1 MFRLSPVALLTLLT
15 SLCATTAL
23 QAEIQAGLHL
33 HRSWEVCACKS
44 HLGKGFPFDPDAAHA
59 GNGRQYAPDREIDV
73 KHLLLDLTP
82 DFKKRDLAGVA
93 TLTFSPIAKPL
104 RTLRLDAVD
113 LSISKVESSAP
124 IEAWDAGKKALTI
137 TFAEAVPVDA
147 ETTVT
152 VTYSA
157 HPEDGWYYRTAAMG
171 YPQGDDHFW
180 TQGEPQKHR
189 HWFPG
194 YDYPNER
201 FTSEVICRVPKGMTV
216 LSNGRLIKEWQEGDL
231 TLFHWSQEQEHVNYL
246 ISVVGGYF
254 NKLESKHGELPL
266 AFLTPPSEFAVAEN
280 SFRDTA
286 AILAF
291 FEKETGVKYPWAKY
305 YSVCVTDFIAG
316 GMENTSVTTLTTNT
330 LFSADSENLR
340 SSHQLDAHEVAHQW
354 FGDLLTCKDWSHL
367 WLNEGFATY
376 YTHLY
381 DGEKSGR
388 DEMLYQ
394 LYTDGRQVV
403 DNPDEK
409 PIVWRGY
416 TDPFEQF
423 DYRAYPKGG
432 WVLHM
437 LRSQVGPDL
446 FRKTIKAYLE
456 RHRNTS
462 VVTQD
467 LLAVFEETTG
477 RSWDEFF
484 DQWVFHGG
492 EPLLKA
498 AYAWDQERGQAKL
511 TIQQTQKTS
520 EKVLLFDFPLPV
532 RFIDE
537 KGAVSEFTVRIHEAS
552 EDFYFSLPA
561 KPSIVRLDPDL
572 TVLTSIDLELP
583 NAMLY
588 TQLERA
594 DDMMGRLLAAKALGG
609 KKDAESLKRLQA
621 ALTADPFYGV
631 RIEAARALAKTRTPE
646 ALAVI
651 LAATTPDDARVR
663 QEIVAAIGKFYSPDA
678 FTALSSIVVSEK
690 NPDIVVTALGALS
703 AYLQQETAPVLLT
716 ALDRESY
723 RHRIAAAAITGL
735 RTRGDESVVAPL
747 LAHLQKNEALFTTGD
762 FGRAL
767 DSLAYLA
774 RTQADETRAGT
785 RAFISSYLDQPKENL
800 RRAAISALGTLEDRR
815 SLGALRTFAGADDPE
830 RPEAKAATE
839 AIRKITA
846 GLPQADEVKD
856 LRRELLDLQK
866 ELKTVRDGLET
877 VKKQTAPV
885 PPTEKPKE

>member
-1 MFRLSPVALLTLLT
+1 MLVGTPVLR
-15 SLCATTAL
+15 
-23 QAEIQAGLHL
+23 AELHL
-33 HRSWEVCACKS
+33 HRSWELCACKS
-44 HLGKGFPFDPDAAHA
+44 HLGKGFPFDPDTAHA
-59 GNGRQYAPDREIDV
+59 GNGRQYAPDRVIDV
-73 KHLLLDLTP
+73 KHVLLDLTP
-82 DFKKRDLAGVA
+82 DFVKRDLAGVA

-104 RTLRLDAVD
+104 RQLRLDAID
-113 LSISKVESSAP
+113 LQVSKVESSAP
-124 IEAWDAGKKALTI
+124 IEAWDAGKKAITI
-137 TFAEAVPVDA
+137 TFADPVPVDA

-157 HPEDGWYYRTAAMG
+157 HPEGGWYYRTAAMG

-180 TQGEPQKHR
+180 TQGEPQTHR

-216 LSNGRLIKEWQEGDL
+216 LSNGRLIKEGQEGDL
-231 TLFHWSQEQEHVNYL
+231 TLFHWLQEEEHVNYL

-254 NKLESKHGELPL
+254 KKLESKHGELPL

-291 FEKETGVKYPWAKY
+291 FEIETGVKFPWAKY
-305 YSVCVTDFIAG
+305 YSVCVTDFVAG
-316 GMENTSVTTLTTNT
+316 GMENTSMTTLTTNT

-354 FGDLLTCKDWSHL
+354 FGNLLTCKDWSHL

-381 DGEKSGR
+381 DAEKSGT

-394 LYTDGRQVV
+394 LYTDGRQVI

-423 DYRAYPKGG
+423 DYRAYHKGG

-437 LRSQVGPDL
+437 LRSQVGPEL
-446 FRKTIKAYLE
+446 FRKTITTYLD
-456 RHRNTS
+456 RHRNSS

-492 EPLLKA
+492 EPLLKV

-520 EKVLLFDFPLPV
+520 DKVLLFDFPLPV
-532 RFIDE
+532 RFVDE
-537 KGAVSEFTVRIHEAS
+537 KGTVSDFSIRIHEAS
-552 EDFYFSLPA
+552 EDFYFTLPA
-561 KPSIVRLDPDL
+561 KPAIVRLDPDL
-572 TVLTSIDLELP
+572 TVLTSIDLALP
-583 NAMLY
+583 NVMLY
-588 TQLERA
+588 AQLERG

-609 KKDAESLKRLQA
+609 KNDSESLNRLQK
-621 ALTADPFYGV
+621 ALSGDSFYGV

-646 ALAVI
+646 ALAVL
-651 LAATTPDDARVR
+651 LAATTQDDARAR
-663 QEIVAAIGKFYSPDA
+663 QEVVASIGKFYTADA
-678 FTALSSIVVSEK
+678 FTALSGIVASEK
-690 NPDIVVTALGALS
+690 NPDIVVTAIGALS
-703 AYLQQETAPVLLT
+703 AYLQEETGPVLLA
-716 ALDRESY
+716 ALERESY
-723 RHRIAAAAITGL
+723 RHRIAAAAISGL
-735 RTRGDESVVAPL
+735 RSRGEESTADPL
-747 LAHLQKNEALFTTGD
+747 QEHLLKNEARFTTGD

-774 RTQADETRAGT
+774 RHREDEGRAATQQ
-785 RAFISSYLDQPKENL
+785 FIAAYLDHPKENL
-800 RRAAISALGTLEDRR
+800 RRTAIGALGTLEDRR
-815 SLGALRTFAGADDPE
+815 SLGALQTFVGTGDSEA
-830 RPEAKAATE
+830 PEAKAATE

-846 GLPQADEVKD
+846 GRSQADEVKD
-856 LRRELLDLQK
+856 LRRELLELQR
-866 ELKTVRDGLET
+866 EIKTVRDGLET
-877 VKKQTAPV
+877 VKKQTTPAP
-885 PPTEKPKE
+885 PAEKAKE

>member
-1 MFRLSPVALLTLLT
+1 MLR
-15 SLCATTAL
+15 
-23 QAEIQAGLHL
+23 AELHL
-33 HRSWEVCACKS
+33 HRSWELCACKS

-59 GNGRQYAPDREIDV
+59 GNGRHYAPDRVIDM
-73 KHLLLDLTP
+73 KHVLLDLTP
-82 DFKKRDLAGVA
+82 DFVKRDLAGVA
-93 TLTFSPIAKPL
+93 TLTFSPIAKPM
-104 RTLRLDAVD
+104 RQLRLDAID
-113 LSISKVESSAP
+113 LQVSKVESSAP
-124 IEAWDAGKKALTI
+124 IEAWDAGKKAITI
-137 TFAEAVPVDA
+137 TFVDPVPVDA

-157 HPEDGWYYRTAAMG
+157 HPEGGWYYRTAAMG

-180 TQGEPQKHR
+180 TQGEPQTHR

-201 FTSEVICRVPKGMTV
+201 FTSEVICRVPNGMTV
-216 LSNGRLIKEWQEGDL
+216 LSNGRLIKEGQEGDR
-231 TLFHWSQEQEHVNYL
+231 TLFHWLQEEEHVNYL

-254 NKLESKHGELPL
+254 KKLESKHGELPL

-291 FEKETGVKYPWAKY
+291 FEKETGVKFPWAKY
-305 YSVCVTDFIAG
+305 YSVCVTDFVAG
-316 GMENTSVTTLTTNT
+316 GMENTSMTTLTTNT

-354 FGDLLTCKDWSHL
+354 FGNLLTCKDWSHL

-381 DGEKSGR
+381 DAEKSGT

-394 LYTDGRQVV
+394 LHTDGRQVI

-416 TDPFEQF
+416 VDPFEQF

-437 LRSQVGPDL
+437 LRSQTGPEL
-446 FRKTIKAYLE
+446 FRKTITTYLE

-467 LLAVFEETTG
+467 LLAVFEEMTG

-484 DQWVFHGG
+484 DQWVYHGG
-492 EPLLKA
+492 EPLLKV

-520 EKVLLFDFPLPV
+520 DKVLLFDFPLPV

-537 KGAVSEFTVRIHEAS
+537 KGTVSDFIVRIHEAS

-561 KPSIVRLDPDL
+561 KPAIVRLDPDL
-572 TVLTSIDLELP
+572 TVLTSIDLALP

-588 TQLERA
+588 AQLERG
-594 DDMMGRLLAAKALGG
+594 DDMMGRLLAAKSLGG
-609 KKDAESLKRLQA
+609 KNDSESLKRLQQT
-621 ALTADPFYGV
+621 LTGDPFYGV
-631 RIEAARALAKTRTPE
+631 RIETARALAKTRTPE
-646 ALAVI
+646 SLAVL
-651 LAATTPDDARVR
+651 LAATTQDDARAR
-663 QEIVAAIGKFYSPDA
+663 KELVAAIGKFYTSDA
-678 FTALSSIVVSEK
+678 FTALSGIIGSEK
-690 NPDIVVTALGALS
+690 NPDIVVTALGAIS
-703 AYLQQETAPVLLT
+703 AYLQEETAPVLLT

-723 RHRIAAAAITGL
+723 RHRIAAAAISGL
-735 RTRGDESVVAPL
+735 RSRGEESAADPIL
-747 LAHLQKNEALFTTGD
+747 EHLQKKEACFTTGD

-767 DSLAYLA
+767 DSLAYLTRIRDDEG
-774 RTQADETRAGT
+774 RTSVQQ
-785 RAFISSYLDQPKENL
+785 FIAAYLDHPKENL
-800 RRAAISALGTLEDRR
+800 RRAAIGALGTLEDRR
-815 SLGALRTFAGADDPE
+815 SLGALQTFVDAGDPDS
-830 RPEAKAATE
+830 PDSKAATE

-846 GLPQADEVKD
+846 TRGEADEVKD
-856 LRRELLDLQK
+856 LRRELLELQK

-877 VKKQTAPV
+877 VKKQTTPAP
-885 PPTEKPKE
+885 PAEKAKE